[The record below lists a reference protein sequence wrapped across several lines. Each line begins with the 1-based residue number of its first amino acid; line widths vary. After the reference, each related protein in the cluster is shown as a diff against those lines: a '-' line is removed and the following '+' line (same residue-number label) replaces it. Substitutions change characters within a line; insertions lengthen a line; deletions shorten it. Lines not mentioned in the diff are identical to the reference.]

1 METPRKLLETP
12 ESRRRYNVA
21 RKGERDSLK
30 SGRIWAISSQASPWE
45 EGPTTRHGAA
55 REGRRYSLS
64 SRETARGE
72 LKRSPAGTGF
82 RAKAPGGKVP
92 VIK

>member
-30 SGRIWAISSQASPWE
+30 RRWIGQSAAKPPFGGRKVQRLDT
-45 EGPTTRHGAA
+45 GLPTG
-55 REGRRYSLS
+55 
-64 SRETARGE
+64 
-72 LKRSPAGTGF
+72 
-82 RAKAPGGKVP
+82 
-92 VIK
+92 